1 MHGTCALWR
10 ASLTSTSLSP
20 SPSPNPSLSLSLVP
34 TSRQAAGLALPVA
47 AEAGHLECT
56 ELLLGAGVSREAM
69 VGALLCAERMGR
81 VECAA
86 LVRRALQQD
95 ETQEEEAA
103 KVARAICEIAESAVQ
118 DEDAG
123 GDYRRRMQR
132 LQEEDAADDAAQMVD
147 GDTPT

>member
-1 MHGTCALWR
+1 M
-10 ASLTSTSLSP
+10 
-20 SPSPNPSLSLSLVP
+20 
-34 TSRQAAGLALPVA
+34 A

-95 ETQEEEAA
+95 ETQEEEAV

-118 DEDAG
+118 
-123 GDYRRRMQR
+123 
-132 LQEEDAADDAAQMVD
+132 EEDAARDAEQQVD
-147 GDTPT
+147 GDAPT